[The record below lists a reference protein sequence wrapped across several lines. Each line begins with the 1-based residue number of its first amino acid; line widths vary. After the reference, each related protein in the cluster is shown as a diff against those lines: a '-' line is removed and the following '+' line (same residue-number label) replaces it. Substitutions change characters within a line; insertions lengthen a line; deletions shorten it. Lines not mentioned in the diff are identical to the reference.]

1 VTAKLVSLKR
11 ALEKLVLAS
20 ASGGE
25 KDKGAATA
33 GDGSSVSDGEV
44 LIARWVP
51 DIEPPVENPDAND
64 DGDGSFDGEH
74 DESFV
79 LKQAQDLLRIGE
91 TEEEAFTDLEAGGVF
106 PGEDEKNANANAA
119 RSVSDPDS
127 RPSTP
132 GLPTPRASV
141 TLRRRQGRRAIDAL
155 RAHKNRPFYRTASL
169 ANLIHAGD
177 DLQDER
183 DQVLHAR
190 LVEAR
195 LASGEARALA
205 DARSGGHGMG
215 AVHRTV
221 NVQRARAAQ
230 EEARRLSAGERSLL
244 DRISEDPEKNRGRKS
259 AASRRESL
267 DGEDSD
273 SYVLTQLGVGGSPQG
288 SAPTSAQST
297 MTAAT
302 ARSLAAELKMQDV
315 MLSSQTLS
323 GAAGRALAN
332 ELRHALLPPGSRPP
346 ESPNSRRSISRTR
359 RLSAGA
365 VDGENAAAVTS
376 LTGDHAR
383 ELAHELAE
391 RLAEAEAM
399 APAERAAAKKKSGP
413 ERK

>member
-1 VTAKLVSLKR
+1 
-11 ALEKLVLAS
+11 
-20 ASGGE
+20 
-25 KDKGAATA
+25 
-33 GDGSSVSDGEV
+33 
-44 LIARWVP
+44 
-51 DIEPPVENPDAND
+51 
-64 DGDGSFDGEH
+64 
-74 DESFV
+74 
-79 LKQAQDLLRIGE
+79 
-91 TEEEAFTDLEAGGVF
+91 
-106 PGEDEKNANANAA
+106 
-119 RSVSDPDS
+119 
-127 RPSTP
+127 
-132 GLPTPRASV
+132 
-141 TLRRRQGRRAIDAL
+141 
-155 RAHKNRPFYRTASL
+155 
-169 ANLIHAGD
+169 
-177 DLQDER
+177 
-183 DQVLHAR
+183 
-190 LVEAR
+190 
-195 LASGEARALA
+195 
-205 DARSGGHGMG
+205 MG
-215 AVHRTV
+215 AVRRTV

-288 SAPTSAQST
+288 SAPTSAHST

-399 APAERAAAKKKSGP
+399 APAERAAAFQKKSGP

>member
-1 VTAKLVSLKR
+1 M
-11 ALEKLVLAS
+11 
-20 ASGGE
+20 
-25 KDKGAATA
+25 
-33 GDGSSVSDGEV
+33 

-106 PGEDEKNANANAA
+106 PGEDEKNANAAL
-119 RSVSDPDS
+119 SVSDPDS

-215 AVHRTV
+215 AVRRTV

-244 DRISEDPEKNRGRKS
+244 DRISEDPSNHGR
-259 AASRRESL
+259 ARVPCRESL
-267 DGEDSD
+267 DGED

-288 SAPTSAQST
+288 SAPNSAHST

-346 ESPNSRRSISRTR
+346 ESPNSRRSISRAR

-399 APAERAAAKKKSGP
+399 APA
-413 ERK
+413 